1 MIRHLV
7 PTVYEHHC
15 KFVIRYIC
23 VSLVAGYSYMKSVQ
37 CLQYVCMYA
46 TLLQKFKKNIVGLKF
61 EIADIMTSIMA
72 LISALNPS
80 FITYIYAWVGEKD
93 LTLLW

>member
-1 MIRHLV
+1 MSS
-7 PTVYEHHC
+7 
-15 KFVIRYIC
+15 IC
-23 VSLVAGYSYMKSVQ
+23 MHVCNLVA
-37 CLQYVCMYA
+37 
-46 TLLQKFKKNIVGLKF
+46 KFKKNVVGLKF

>member
-1 MIRHLV
+1 MSS
-7 PTVYEHHC
+7 
-15 KFVIRYIC
+15 IC
-23 VSLVAGYSYMKSVQ
+23 MHVCNLVA
-37 CLQYVCMYA
+37 
-46 TLLQKFKKNIVGLKF
+46 KFKKNVVGLKF

-80 FITYIYAWVGEKD
+80 FITYIYIYAWVGEKD